1 MIGEI
6 IKYVVYFILGGFIV
20 VIATYFG
27 SEKQGLLAAFFAMF
41 PFVTAFTLF
50 TVYSTAGLDAVSSYI
65 IGLLIL
71 TPVWILYL
79 ICIFYM
85 LPKYGFGISIGF
97 GVVIY
102 ILIALI
108 IVLRF

>member
-6 IKYVVYFILGGFIV
+6 VKYMVYFILGGFIV
-20 VIATYFG
+20 AIATYFG

-50 TVYSTAGLDAVSSYI
+50 TVYSAAGLNAVSSYI

-79 ICIFYM
+79 ICILYL
-85 LPKYGFGISIGF
+85 LPKYGFWISVGF
-97 GVVIY
+97 GVAIF
-102 ILIALI
+102 ICS
-108 IVLRF
+108 

>member
-1 MIGEI
+1 MIEEI
-6 IKYVVYFILGGFIV
+6 IEYSVYFILGGFIV
-20 VIATYFG
+20 AIATYFG

-50 TVYSTAGLDAVSSYI
+50 TVYSASGLNAVSYYI

-79 ICIFYM
+79 ICILYL
-85 LPKYGFGISIGF
+85 LPKYGFGISIAV
-97 GVVIY
+97 GVIIY
-102 ILIALI
+102 IVIALI
-108 IVLRF
+108 IVLRS

>member
-6 IKYVVYFILGGFIV
+6 IKYAVYFILGGSIV
-20 VIATYFG
+20 AIATYFG

-50 TVYSTAGLDAVSSYI
+50 TIYYAAGLDAVSSYI
-65 IGLLIL
+65 MGLLIL

-79 ICIFYM
+79 ICILYL
-85 LPKYGFGISIGF
+85 LPKYGFWVSIGF

-102 ILIALI
+102 LIIALI
-108 IVLRF
+108 IVLKY

>member
-6 IKYVVYFILGGFIV
+6 VKYMVYFILGGFIV
-20 VIATYFG
+20 AIATYFG

-50 TVYSTAGLDAVSSYI
+50 TVYSAAGLNAVSSYI

-79 ICIFYM
+79 ICILYL
-85 LPKYGFGISIGF
+85 LPKYGFWISIGF
-97 GVVIY
+97 GVAIY
-102 ILIALI
+102 LVIALI
-108 IVLRF
+108 IVLRS

>member
-20 VIATYFG
+20 AIATYFG

-50 TVYSTAGLDAVSSYI
+50 TVYSVAGLDAVSSYI
-65 IGLLIL
+65 TGLLIL

-79 ICIFYM
+79 ICILYL
-85 LPKYGFGISIGF
+85 LPKYGFWVSIVAGI
-97 GVVIY
+97 VIY
-102 ILIALI
+102 LVIALI
-108 IVLRF
+108 LILRS

>member
-1 MIGEI
+1 MIEEI
-6 IKYVVYFILGGFIV
+6 IKYLVYFILGGFIV
-20 VIATYFG
+20 AVATYFG

-50 TVYSTAGLDAVSSYI
+50 TVYSAAGLNAVSSYI

-79 ICIFYM
+79 ICILYL
-85 LPKYGFGISIGF
+85 LPKYGFGISIAVGII
-97 GVVIY
+97 IY
-102 ILIALI
+102 LVIALI
-108 IVLRF
+108 IVLRS

>member
-6 IKYVVYFILGGFIV
+6 AKYLVYFILGGFIV
-20 VIATYFG
+20 AIATYFG

-50 TVYSTAGLDAVSSYI
+50 TVYSAAGLNAVSSYI
-65 IGLLIL
+65 MGLLIL

-79 ICIFYM
+79 ICILYL
-85 LPKYGFGISIGF
+85 LPKHGFWISIAT
-97 GVVIY
+97 GVIIY
-102 ILIALI
+102 FVIALI
-108 IVLRF
+108 IVLRS

>member
-6 IKYVVYFILGGFIV
+6 VKYLVYFILGGFIV
-20 VIATYFG
+20 AIATYFG

-50 TVYSTAGLDAVSSYI
+50 TVYSAAGLNAVSSYI

-79 ICIFYM
+79 ICILYL
-85 LPKYGFGISIGF
+85 LPKYGFWISIGF
-97 GVVIY
+97 GVAIY
-102 ILIALI
+102 LVIALI
-108 IVLRF
+108 IVLRS

>member
-6 IKYVVYFILGGFIV
+6 IKYAVYFILGGFIV
-20 VIATYFG
+20 AVATYFG

-50 TVYSTAGLDAVSSYI
+50 TVYSAAGLNAVSSYI

-79 ICIFYM
+79 ICILYL
-85 LPKYGFGISIGF
+85 LPKYGFWISISS
-97 GVVIY
+97 GVAIY
-102 ILIALI
+102 LVIALI
-108 IVLRF
+108 IILRS

>member
-6 IKYVVYFILGGFIV
+6 IKYLIYFILGGFIV
-20 VIATYFG
+20 AIATYFG

-50 TVYSTAGLDAVSSYI
+50 TVYSAAGLDAVSSYI

-79 ICIFYM
+79 ICILYL
-85 LPKYGFGISIGF
+85 LPKYGFWISIAA
-97 GVVIY
+97 GVIIY
-102 ILIALI
+102 FVIALI
-108 IVLRF
+108 IVLRS

>member
-20 VIATYFG
+20 AIATYFG

-50 TVYSTAGLDAVSSYI
+50 TVYSAAGLDAVSSYI

-79 ICIFYM
+79 ICILYF
-85 LPKYGFGISIGF
+85 LPKYGFLISIAV
-97 GVVIY
+97 GVIIY
-102 ILIALI
+102 LIIALI
-108 IVLRF
+108 IVLRS

>member
-6 IKYVVYFILGGFIV
+6 IKYAIYFILGGSIV
-20 VIATYFG
+20 TIATYFG

-50 TVYSTAGLDAVSSYI
+50 TIYYAAGLDAVSSYI
-65 IGLLIL
+65 TGLLIL

-79 ICIFYM
+79 ICILYL
-85 LPKYGFGISIGF
+85 LPKYGFWVSIGI
-97 GVVIY
+97 GVAIY
-102 ILIALI
+102 LAIALF
-108 IVLRF
+108 IVLRS

>member
-6 IKYVVYFILGGFIV
+6 VKYLVYVILGGFIV
-20 VIATYFG
+20 AIATYFG

-50 TVYSTAGLDAVSSYI
+50 TVYSAAGLNAVSSYI

-79 ICIFYM
+79 ICILYL
-85 LPKYGFGISIGF
+85 LPKYGFWISIGS
-97 GVVIY
+97 GVTIY
-102 ILIALI
+102 LTIALI
-108 IVLRF
+108 IVLKS